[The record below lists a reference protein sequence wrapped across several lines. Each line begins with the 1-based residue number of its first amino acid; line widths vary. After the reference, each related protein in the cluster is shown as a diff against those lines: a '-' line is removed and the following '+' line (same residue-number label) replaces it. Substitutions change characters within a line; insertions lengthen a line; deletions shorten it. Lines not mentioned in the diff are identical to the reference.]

1 MTEAIATF
9 KDKITG
15 KTMVPISLV
24 IGLLGGSGGLAA
36 MYASVQESAH
46 AVEEI
51 KVRQSVIEQRV
62 YQELRDI
69 NQRLSRI
76 EGKLEK

>member
-1 MTEAIATF
+1 MTEALSNI

-51 KVRQSVIEQRV
+51 KARQNVIEERV
-62 YQELRDI
+62 YKELRDI
-69 NQRLSRI
+69 NKRLSRI

>member
-1 MTEAIATF
+1 MTEALTTI
-9 KDKITG
+9 KDKITNN
-15 KTMVPISLV
+15 TMVSVGLV
-24 IGLLGGSGGLAA
+24 VSLLGGSGGLAA

-51 KVRQSVIEQRV
+51 KARQSVIEERV
-62 YQELRDI
+62 YKELRDI
-69 NQRLSRI
+69 NKRLSRI